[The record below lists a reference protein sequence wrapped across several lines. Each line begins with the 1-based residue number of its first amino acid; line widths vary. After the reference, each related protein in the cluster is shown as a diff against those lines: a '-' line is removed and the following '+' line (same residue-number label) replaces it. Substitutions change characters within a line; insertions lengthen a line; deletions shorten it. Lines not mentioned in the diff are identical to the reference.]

1 MKSVLAFFLV
11 SIASF
16 AQTLPVRIPPDEA
29 AKHLSTSTRPKYPP
43 LAEQAR
49 IQGNVIL
56 EIEIDPSGA
65 TSSMRL
71 VSGHPMLVAA
81 AMEAVRQWKY
91 QPFDVAGHPGSVK
104 TFVMVTFGN
113 PSNHVAQDRAELV
126 FQNDFWTLFESADG
140 AVAKSDFRL
149 ADEKMAKAGET
160 VSADSKGNRH
170 IYERWRWMT
179 AMGRLRMF
187 EHKNDEAEQYYK
199 DALATRE
206 NNKQEDG
213 DTFEIGASLA
223 NLAAFY
229 RQEKKLDLAH
239 NHADRALAIFNK
251 SFKSVGQSNPSLRQV
266 YGRAVVQE
274 SLLLLEIAKDQNDSA
289 QVNKQCGTLTQF
301 QAFLTAEGQS
311 TFHSQC
317 QPSK

>member
-1 MKSVLAFFLV
+1 
-11 SIASF
+11 
-16 AQTLPVRIPPDEA
+16 
-29 AKHLSTSTRPKYPP
+29 
-43 LAEQAR
+43 
-49 IQGNVIL
+49 
-56 EIEIDPSGA
+56 
-65 TSSMRL
+65 
-71 VSGHPMLVAA
+71 
-81 AMEAVRQWKY
+81 
-91 QPFDVAGHPGSVK
+91 
-104 TFVMVTFGN
+104 
-113 PSNHVAQDRAELV
+113 
-126 FQNDFWTLFESADG
+126 WTLFESADG